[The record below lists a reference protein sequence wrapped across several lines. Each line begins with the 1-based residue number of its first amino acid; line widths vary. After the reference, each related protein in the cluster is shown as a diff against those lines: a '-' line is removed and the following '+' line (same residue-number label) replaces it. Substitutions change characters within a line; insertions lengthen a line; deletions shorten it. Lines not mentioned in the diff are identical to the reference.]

1 MKAYII
7 DELKNLSKDFL
18 LSLETEDYADKI
30 KKLEKIELYLEN
42 YVKQNPNDIEG
53 YMRMALVVD
62 LWPLKDYAKAIKIL
76 ESAIQRDQGNIQL
89 ILMQAYMYDRNLGYL
104 DQALIQKM
112 RDIQVDDLRIQS
124 MIEQVM
130 AWYYRNNDLSAR
142 NNNYKQHLEK
152 SIMFDPTTV
161 KPYIDLGNYYLSRK
175 EEQAGK
181 DLIKKGLKNIIRV
194 CWRIRELDDISS
206 LNEFFEINFRGI
218 YVNPDYY
225 ASLQKVIGRIIL
237 DE

>member
-1 MKAYII
+1 
-7 DELKNLSKDFL
+7 
-18 LSLETEDYADKI
+18 
-30 KKLEKIELYLEN
+30 
-42 YVKQNPNDIEG
+42 
-53 YMRMALVVD
+53 
-62 LWPLKDYAKAIKIL
+62 
-76 ESAIQRDQGNIQL
+76 
-89 ILMQAYMYDRNLGYL
+89 MYDRNLGYL